1 MKALGG
7 STPYGADAG
16 KLFRVEIAAMKA
28 MGYPKVRRSNKAV
41 IVPYEQLNNTLQ
53 QVYKMGGK
61 VASITPASM
70 N

>member
-1 MKALGG
+1 
-7 STPYGADAG
+7 
-16 KLFRVEIAAMKA
+16 
-28 MGYPKVRRSNKAV
+28 KVRRSNKAV

-70 N
+70 NSIGKREKGYLNIF